1 MPPHDGQ
8 RKHTLP
14 VGVTPRTSSRPHRGQ
29 KPQQCAQVLPKAT
42 KTTLVMSGCETFWK
56 HFFDLRYFEETGP
69 AHPQAK
75 ELAEIIYK
83 LMYDENTES

>member
-1 MPPHDGQ
+1 
-8 RKHTLP
+8 
-14 VGVTPRTSSRPHRGQ
+14 
-29 KPQQCAQVLPKAT
+29 
-42 KTTLVMSGCETFWK
+42 MSGCETFWK